1 MRSFILGCIQCC
13 FGITLLGLGGLE
25 KILIFMIV
33 SNRAALDINSV
44 IGLTPAY
51 IWNITNY
58 TLSTGAIL
66 VVMGII
72 FLLISRNKQGD
83 TKL

>member
-1 MRSFILGCIQCC
+1 MRSFIIGCILCC
-13 FGITLLGLGGLE
+13 FGISLLGLGGLE

-33 SNRAALDINSV
+33 SNRAALDIDSV

-58 TLSTGAIL
+58 TLFAGAIL
-66 VVMGII
+66 FVIGII
-72 FLLISRNKQGD
+72 VLLLSRNKRG
-83 TKL
+83 